1 VKALENHR
9 NTGKKMNYN
18 IGDYV
23 VYGISGVCLFE
34 SVEKRNFEGVGEREY
49 CKLIPIETKGSAY
62 YIPTDTLDG
71 KVRKPMTKEEVL
83 AFIDEIPNMT
93 TEFEDDTNM
102 RKADCRAV
110 IQSGDFRRMIGM
122 TRALYLFRERQKEHG
137 KKLPMADEK
146 NMHTAETIIYSE
158 FAFVLGITFEKVE
171 PFILNR
177 LEGETGA
184 ETESNQ

>member
-1 VKALENHR
+1 
-9 NTGKKMNYN
+9 MNYN
-18 IGDYV
+18 VGDYV

-34 SVEKRNFEGVGEREY
+34 TIEKRNFEGVGEKEY

-62 YIPTDTLDG
+62 YIPIDTLDA
-71 KVRKPMTKEEVL
+71 KVRKPMTKDEVN
-83 AFIDEIPNMT
+83 AFIDDMPSMT
-93 TEFEDDTNM
+93 TDFEDDNNM

-146 NMHTAETIIYSE
+146 NMHTAENIIYSE
-158 FAFVLGITFEKVE
+158 FAFVLGIHYEQVE
-171 PFILNR
+171 GYILSR
-177 LEGETGA
+177 LEVLETPA
-184 ETESNQ
+184 ESNTDGEAEQEINLE